1 MAEISADAIRNV
13 KTEYV
18 RAIIKET
25 PWERRSRIKDL
36 VSLER
41 FILNDWV
48 VHSYAGAMRRHQIIG
63 SNSTGYRC
71 IVEELAQ
78 CDWLPKERKAAIQRI
93 YQDYLEEIQTQEQE
107 DIERDRE
114 TRLADRLA
122 DEEALK
128 AWTEAGGL

>member
-1 MAEISADAIRNV
+1 MEEISADAIRNV

-25 PWERRSRIKDL
+25 PWESRSRIKDL

-48 VHSYAGAMRRHQIIG
+48 ARSFGEAMHRHRIR
-63 SNSTGYRC
+63 SNNSTGYRC
-71 IVEELAQ
+71 IVEELVQ
-78 CDWLPKERKAAIQRI
+78 YDWLPEERKAAIQEN
-93 YQDYLEEIQTQEQE
+93 YQAYLEGIQTQEQE

>member
-1 MAEISADAIRNV
+1 MQEISADTIRNV

-18 RAIIKET
+18 RAIIKKT

-41 FILNDWV
+41 FILNDWRAR
-48 VHSYAGAMRRHQIIG
+48 SYGEAMHRHQIR
-63 SNSTGYRC
+63 SNSTAHRC
-71 IVEELAQ
+71 IVEELVQ
-78 CDWLPKERKAAIQRI
+78 CDWLPEERKATIQRS

-107 DIERDRE
+107 DIELDRE

-128 AWTEAGGL
+128 AWAEAGGL

>member
-1 MAEISADAIRNV
+1 MEEISAEAIRNV

-41 FILNDWV
+41 FILHDIRG
-48 VHSYAGAMRRHQIIG
+48 YAAALHRHQILR
-63 SNSTGYRC
+63 SHSTAYRC

-78 CDWLPKERKAAIQRI
+78 CDWLPEERKATIQRI
-93 YQDYLEEIQTQEQE
+93 YQAYLERIQTQEQE

-114 TRLADRLA
+114 RRLADRLA

>member
-1 MAEISADAIRNV
+1 MGEISADTIRNV

-18 RAIIKET
+18 RSIIKET

-36 VSLER
+36 VSLET
-41 FILNDWV
+41 FILRDIRG
-48 VHSYAGAMRRHQIIG
+48 YAAALHRHQILR
-63 SNSTGYRC
+63 SHSTAYRC

-78 CDWLPKERKAAIQRI
+78 CDWLPEERKATIQRN
-93 YQDYLEEIQTQEQE
+93 YRVHLEGIRTREQE
-107 DIERDRE
+107 AIERDRK
-114 TRLADRLA
+114 TRLA

>member
-1 MAEISADAIRNV
+1 MGEISADAIRNV

-18 RAIIKET
+18 RLIIKET
-25 PWERRSRIKDL
+25 PWESRSRIKDL

-41 FILNDWV
+41 FILNDWRAR
-48 VHSYAGAMRRHQIIG
+48 SYGEAMHRHQIR
-63 SNSTGYRC
+63 SNSTAHRC
-71 IVEELAQ
+71 IVEELVQ
-78 CDWLPKERKAAIQRI
+78 CDWLPEERKATIQRI
-93 YQDYLEEIQTQEQE
+93 YQAYLEGIQTQEQE

-114 TRLADRLA
+114 RRLADRLA

>member
-1 MAEISADAIRNV
+1 MEEISADTIRNV

-18 RAIIKET
+18 RAIIKKT

-41 FILNDWV
+41 FILHDIRG
-48 VHSYAGAMRRHQIIG
+48 YAAALHRHQILR
-63 SNSTGYRC
+63 SHSTAYRC
-71 IVEELAQ
+71 IVEELAR
-78 CDWLPKERKAAIQRI
+78 CDWLPEERKAAIQRN
-93 YQDYLEEIQTQEQE
+93 YRVHLEGIRTREQE
-107 DIERDRE
+107 AIDRDRK
-114 TRLADRLA
+114 TRLA

>member
-1 MAEISADAIRNV
+1 MGEISADAIRNV

-18 RAIIKET
+18 RSIIKET
-25 PWERRSRIKDL
+25 PWERRSRIQDL

-48 VHSYAGAMRRHQIIG
+48 VHGYAGAMLRHQIR
-63 SNSTGYRC
+63 SNSTAHRC
-71 IVEELAQ
+71 IVEELVQ
-78 CDWLPKERKAAIQRI
+78 CDWLPEERKATIQRI
-93 YQDYLEEIQTQEQE
+93 YQAYLEGIQTQEEE
-107 DIERDRE
+107 DIQRDRE
-114 TRLADRLA
+114 RRLADRLA

>member
-1 MAEISADAIRNV
+1 MGEISADTIRNV

-18 RAIIKET
+18 RSIIKET
-25 PWERRSRIKDL
+25 SWERRSRIQYL

-48 VHSYAGAMRRHQIIG
+48 VHGYAGAMLRHQIR
-63 SNSTGYRC
+63 SNSTAHRC
-71 IVEELAQ
+71 IVEELVQ
-78 CDWLPKERKAAIQRI
+78 CDWLPEERKATIQRI
-93 YQDYLEEIQTQEQE
+93 YQAYLEGIQTREQE
-107 DIERDRE
+107 DIQRDRE
-114 TRLADRLA
+114 RRLTDRLA

>member
-1 MAEISADAIRNV
+1 MDEISADTIRNV

-18 RAIIKET
+18 RGIIKKT

-41 FILNDWV
+41 FILNDWRAR
-48 VHSYAGAMRRHQIIG
+48 SYGEAMHRHQIR
-63 SNSTGYRC
+63 SNSTAHRC
-71 IVEELAQ
+71 IVEELVQ
-78 CDWLPKERKAAIQRI
+78 CDWLPEERKATIQRI

-107 DIERDRE
+107 DIELDRE

>member
-1 MAEISADAIRNV
+1 MQEISADTIRNV

-18 RAIIKET
+18 RSIIKKT

-41 FILNDWV
+41 FILHDIRG
-48 VHSYAGAMRRHQIIG
+48 YAAALHRHQILR
-63 SNSTGYRC
+63 SHSTAYRC
-71 IVEELAQ
+71 IVEELVQ
-78 CDWLPKERKAAIQRI
+78 CDWLPEERKTAIQRN
-93 YQDYLEEIQTQEQE
+93 YRVHLEGIRTREQE
-107 DIERDRE
+107 AIDRARK
-114 TRLADRLA
+114 TRIA

>member
-1 MAEISADAIRNV
+1 MEEISADTIRNV

-18 RAIIKET
+18 RAIIKKT

-36 VSLER
+36 VSLET
-41 FILNDWV
+41 FILRDIRG
-48 VHSYAGAMRRHQIIG
+48 YAAALHRHQILR
-63 SNSTGYRC
+63 SHSTAYRC
-71 IVEELAQ
+71 IVEELVQ
-78 CDWLPKERKAAIQRI
+78 CDWLPEERKAAIQEN
-93 YQDYLEEIQTQEQE
+93 YQAYLEGIQTQEQE

>member
-1 MAEISADAIRNV
+1 MQEISADAIRNV

-18 RAIIKET
+18 KAIIKET

-48 VHSYAGAMRRHQIIG
+48 VHGYAGAMLRHQIR
-63 SNSTGYRC
+63 SNSTAHRC
-71 IVEELAQ
+71 IVEELVQ
-78 CDWLPKERKAAIQRI
+78 CDWLPEERKATIQRI
-93 YQDYLEEIQTQEQE
+93 YQAYLERIRTREQE
-107 DIERDRE
+107 DIDRVRK
-114 TRLADRLA
+114 TRLA
-122 DEEALK
+122 DEEAFK

>member
-1 MAEISADAIRNV
+1 MEEISADAIRNV

-18 RAIIKET
+18 RAIIKKT

-36 VSLER
+36 VSLEN

-48 VHSYAGAMRRHQIIG
+48 AHSYAGAMRRHQIIG

-78 CDWLPKERKAAIQRI
+78 RDWLPEERKATIQRI
-93 YQDYLEEIQTQEQE
+93 YQAYLEGIQTREQE
-107 DIERDRE
+107 AIERDRK
-114 TRLADRLA
+114 TRLS

-128 AWTEAGGL
+128 AWLEAGGL

>member
-1 MAEISADAIRNV
+1 MGEISADTIRNV

-18 RAIIKET
+18 RSIIKET

-41 FILNDWV
+41 FILHDIRG
-48 VHSYAGAMRRHQIIG
+48 YAAALHRHQILR
-63 SNSTGYRC
+63 SHSTAYRC

-78 CDWLPKERKAAIQRI
+78 CDWLPEERKAAIQGS
-93 YQDYLEEIQTQEQE
+93 YQAHLEGIQTREQE
-107 DIERDRE
+107 AIERDRK
-114 TRLADRLA
+114 TRLS

-128 AWTEAGGL
+128 AWLEAGGL

>member
-1 MAEISADAIRNV
+1 MGEISADAIRNV

-18 RAIIKET
+18 RLIIKET

-48 VHSYAGAMRRHQIIG
+48 ARSFGEAMHRHRIR
-63 SNSTGYRC
+63 SNSTAHRC
-71 IVEELAQ
+71 IVEELVQ
-78 CDWLPKERKAAIQRI
+78 CDWLLEERKAAIQEN
-93 YQDYLEEIQTQEQE
+93 YQAYLEGIQTREQE

>member
-1 MAEISADAIRNV
+1 MEEISADAIRNV

-48 VHSYAGAMRRHQIIG
+48 ARSYGEAMHRHQIR
-63 SNSTGYRC
+63 SNSTAHRC
-71 IVEELAQ
+71 IVEELVQ
-78 CDWLPKERKAAIQRI
+78 CDWLPEERKATIQRI

>member
-1 MAEISADAIRNV
+1 MQEISADAIRNV

-18 RAIIKET
+18 KAIIKET

-41 FILNDWV
+41 FILHDIRG
-48 VHSYAGAMRRHQIIG
+48 YAAALHRHQILR
-63 SNSTGYRC
+63 SHSTAYRC

-78 CDWLPKERKAAIQRI
+78 CDWLPEERKAAIQRN
-93 YQDYLEEIQTQEQE
+93 YRVHLEGIRTREQE
-107 DIERDRE
+107 AIDRDRK
-114 TRLADRLA
+114 TRLA

-128 AWTEAGGL
+128 AWTETGGL

>member
-1 MAEISADAIRNV
+1 MGEISADTIRNV

-18 RAIIKET
+18 RSIIKET

-36 VSLER
+36 VSLET
-41 FILNDWV
+41 FILRDIRG
-48 VHSYAGAMRRHQIIG
+48 YAAALHRHQILR
-63 SNSTGYRC
+63 SHSTAYRC
-71 IVEELAQ
+71 IVEELVQ
-78 CDWLPKERKAAIQRI
+78 CDWLPEERKATIQRI

-107 DIERDRE
+107 DIELDRE

>member
-1 MAEISADAIRNV
+1 MGEISADAIRNV

-18 RAIIKET
+18 RSIIKET

-41 FILNDWV
+41 FILHDIRG
-48 VHSYAGAMRRHQIIG
+48 YAAALHRHQILR
-63 SNSTGYRC
+63 SHSTAYRC
-71 IVEELAQ
+71 IVEELVQ
-78 CDWLPKERKAAIQRI
+78 CDWLPEERKAAIQRN
-93 YQDYLEEIQTQEQE
+93 YRVHLEGIRTREQE
-107 DIERDRE
+107 AIDRA
-114 TRLADRLA
+114 RRRRLA

>member
-1 MAEISADAIRNV
+1 MEEISADAIRNV

-48 VHSYAGAMRRHQIIG
+48 ARSYGEAMHRHRIR
-63 SNSTGYRC
+63 SNSTAHRC
-71 IVEELAQ
+71 IVEELVQ
-78 CDWLPKERKAAIQRI
+78 CDWLPEERKAAIQRN
-93 YQDYLEEIQTQEQE
+93 YRVHLEGIRTREQE
-107 DIERDRE
+107 AIDRARK
-114 TRLADRLA
+114 TRIA

>member
-1 MAEISADAIRNV
+1 MGEISADTIRNV

-18 RAIIKET
+18 RSIIKET
-25 PWERRSRIKDL
+25 PWESRSRIKGL

-41 FILNDWV
+41 FILNDWRAR
-48 VHSYAGAMRRHQIIG
+48 SYGEAMHRHQIR
-63 SNSTGYRC
+63 SNSTAHRC
-71 IVEELAQ
+71 IVEELVQ
-78 CDWLPKERKAAIQRI
+78 CDWLPEERKATIQRI

-107 DIERDRE
+107 DIERDQE

-128 AWTEAGGL
+128 GWTEAGGL

>member
-1 MAEISADAIRNV
+1 MQEISVDTIRNV

-18 RAIIKET
+18 RAIIKKT

-41 FILNDWV
+41 FILHDIRG
-48 VHSYAGAMRRHQIIG
+48 YAAALHRHQILR
-63 SNSTGYRC
+63 SHSTAYRC

-78 CDWLPKERKAAIQRI
+78 CDWLPEERKAAIQRN
-93 YQDYLEEIQTQEQE
+93 YRVHLEGIRTREQE
-107 DIERDRE
+107 AIDRDRK
-114 TRLADRLA
+114 TRLA

>member
-1 MAEISADAIRNV
+1 MGEISADTIRNV

-18 RAIIKET
+18 RSIIKET

-41 FILNDWV
+41 FILNDWG
-48 VHSYAGAMRRHQIIG
+48 VHGYAAAMRRHQLR
-63 SNSTGYRC
+63 SNSTAYRC

-78 CDWLPKERKAAIQRI
+78 CDWLPEERKAAIQGS
-93 YQDYLEEIQTQEQE
+93 YQAHLEGIQTREQE
-107 DIERDRE
+107 AIERDRK
-114 TRLADRLA
+114 TRLP

>member
-1 MAEISADAIRNV
+1 MEEISADTIRNV

-18 RAIIKET
+18 RSIIKET

-41 FILNDWV
+41 FILHDIRG
-48 VHSYAGAMRRHQIIG
+48 YAAALHRHQILR
-63 SNSTGYRC
+63 SHSTAYRC

-78 CDWLPKERKAAIQRI
+78 CDWLPEERKAAIQRN
-93 YQDYLEEIQTQEQE
+93 YRVHLEGIRTREQE
-107 DIERDRE
+107 AIDRDRK
-114 TRLADRLA
+114 TRLA

-128 AWTEAGGL
+128 AWTETGGL

>member
-1 MAEISADAIRNV
+1 MQEISADAIRNV

-18 RAIIKET
+18 KAIIKET

-41 FILNDWV
+41 FILHDIRG
-48 VHSYAGAMRRHQIIG
+48 YAAALHRHQILR
-63 SNSTGYRC
+63 SHSTAYRC

-78 CDWLPKERKAAIQRI
+78 CDWLPEERKAAIQRN
-93 YQDYLEEIQTQEQE
+93 YRVHLEGIRTREQE
-107 DIERDRE
+107 AIDRDRK
-114 TRLADRLA
+114 TRLA

>member
-1 MAEISADAIRNV
+1 MGEISADTIRNV

-18 RAIIKET
+18 RLIIKET
-25 PWERRSRIKDL
+25 PWESRSRIKDL

-41 FILNDWV
+41 FILNDWRAR
-48 VHSYAGAMRRHQIIG
+48 SYGEAMLRHQIR
-63 SNSTGYRC
+63 SNSTAHRC
-71 IVEELAQ
+71 IVEELVQ
-78 CDWLPKERKAAIQRI
+78 CDWLPEERKATIQKI

-107 DIERDRE
+107 DIELDRE

-128 AWTEAGGL
+128 AWAEAGGL

>member
-1 MAEISADAIRNV
+1 MGEISADAIRNV

-18 RAIIKET
+18 RLIIKET
-25 PWERRSRIKDL
+25 PWESRSRIKDL

-41 FILNDWV
+41 FILKGWV
-48 VHSYAGAMRRHQIIG
+48 VHSYGEAMHRHRIR
-63 SNSTGYRC
+63 SNSTAHRC
-71 IVEELAQ
+71 IVEELVQ
-78 CDWLPKERKAAIQRI
+78 CDWLLEERKAAIQEN
-93 YQDYLEEIQTQEQE
+93 YQAYLEGIQTQEQE

>member
-1 MAEISADAIRNV
+1 MQEISAGAIRNV

-18 RAIIKET
+18 KAIIKET

-41 FILNDWV
+41 FILHDIRG
-48 VHSYAGAMRRHQIIG
+48 YAAALHRHQILR
-63 SNSTGYRC
+63 SHSTAYRC

-78 CDWLPKERKAAIQRI
+78 CDWLPEERKAAIQRN
-93 YQDYLEEIQTQEQE
+93 YRVHLEGIRTREQE
-107 DIERDRE
+107 AIDRDRR
-114 TRLADRLA
+114 TRLA

>member
-1 MAEISADAIRNV
+1 MQEISADAIRNV

-18 RAIIKET
+18 KAIIKET

-41 FILNDWV
+41 FILHDIRG
-48 VHSYAGAMRRHQIIG
+48 YAAALHRHQILR
-63 SNSTGYRC
+63 SHSTAYRC

-78 CDWLPKERKAAIQRI
+78 CDWLPEERKAAIQEN

>member
-1 MAEISADAIRNV
+1 MQEISADTIRNV

-48 VHSYAGAMRRHQIIG
+48 VHGYAGAMLRHQIR
-63 SNSTGYRC
+63 SNSTAHRC
-71 IVEELAQ
+71 IVEELVQ
-78 CDWLPKERKAAIQRI
+78 CDWLPEERKATIQRI
-93 YQDYLEEIQTQEQE
+93 YQAYLEGIQTQEEE
-107 DIERDRE
+107 DIQRDRE
-114 TRLADRLA
+114 RRLADRLA

>member
-1 MAEISADAIRNV
+1 MEEISADAIRNV

-48 VHSYAGAMRRHQIIG
+48 ARSFGEAMHRHRIR
-63 SNSTGYRC
+63 SNSTPHGC

-78 CDWLPKERKAAIQRI
+78 CDWLPEERKAAIQEH
-93 YQDYLEEIQTQEQE
+93 YQAYLEGIQTQEQE

>member
-1 MAEISADAIRNV
+1 MEEISADAIRNV

-48 VHSYAGAMRRHQIIG
+48 ARSYGEAMHRHRIR
-63 SNSTGYRC
+63 SNSTAHRC
-71 IVEELAQ
+71 IVEELVQ
-78 CDWLPKERKAAIQRI
+78 CDWLLEERKAAIQENH
-93 YQDYLEEIQTQEQE
+93 QAYLEGIQTQEQE

>member
-1 MAEISADAIRNV
+1 MEEISADAIRNV

-18 RAIIKET
+18 RSIIKET

-36 VSLER
+36 VSLET
-41 FILNDWV
+41 FILRDIRG
-48 VHSYAGAMRRHQIIG
+48 YAAALHRHQILR
-63 SNSTGYRC
+63 SHSTAYRC

-78 CDWLPKERKAAIQRI
+78 CDWLPEERKATIQRI
-93 YQDYLEEIQTQEQE
+93 YQAYLEGIQTQEQE

-122 DEEALK
+122 DEEASK

>member
-1 MAEISADAIRNV
+1 MVEISADAIRNV

-18 RAIIKET
+18 RSIIKET
-25 PWERRSRIKDL
+25 PWERRSRIKYL

-48 VHSYAGAMRRHQIIG
+48 VHGYAAAMLRHQTR
-63 SNSTGYRC
+63 SNSTAHRC
-71 IVEELAQ
+71 IVEELVQ
-78 CDWLPKERKAAIQRI
+78 CDWLPEERKATIQRT
-93 YQDYLEEIQTQEQE
+93 YQAYLERIQTQEEE
-107 DIERDRE
+107 DIQRDRE
-114 TRLADRLA
+114 RRLADRLA